1 LTQNKNQTDSQSHSS
16 IQTSDA
22 CQQVLALFNAPAGE
36 YMCVFT
42 TGATS
47 ALKLVGEAF
56 PWSSK
61 SEYLYAMENHNS
73 KLGI

>member
-1 LTQNKNQTDSQSHSS
+1 LVAAGLWVITFTKMFFSFFPHRFWLSS
-16 IQTSDA
+16 MHLLGNT
-22 CQQVLALFNAPAGE
+22 L
-36 YMCVFT
+36 CVFT
-42 TGATS
+42 AGATS

-61 SEYLYAMENHNS
+61 SEYLYMMENHNS